1 MILGI
6 FKLNPN
12 IYAHFQTKMSQ
23 KRRKYWGFTHL
34 RGWLAIFRAAN
45 ALPSVLLNYSF

>member
-12 IYAHFQTKMSQ
+12 IYEHFQTKMSQ